1 MEIVKNGKT
10 DRKYPRKTG
19 IPIKKPPN
27 GSGFIGFV
35 VKSVNDIV

>member
-1 MEIVKNGKT
+1 MEKRIGNILEKQEFPL
-10 DRKYPRKTG
+10 RSPF
-19 IPIKKPPN
+19 N